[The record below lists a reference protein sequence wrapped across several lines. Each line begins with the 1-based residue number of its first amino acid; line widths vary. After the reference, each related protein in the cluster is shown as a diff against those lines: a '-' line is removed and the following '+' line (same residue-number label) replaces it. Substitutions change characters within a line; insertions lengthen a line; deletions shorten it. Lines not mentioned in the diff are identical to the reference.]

1 MTFQEQILEGIPNIL
16 PKVKPYDQSI
26 NHAPRRKDVL
36 SAEDKK
42 LALKNALR
50 YFDKKHHKELISDFK
65 DEKIIEGDNVEVTFY
80 IKGID
85 KNGHVVN
92 NLYADRIAVLKR
104 QKAKKDT
111 E

>member
-1 MTFQEQILEGIPNIL
+1 MFAVTGTIKAITIEKREKEFAKLIISKKRSETTFPIFFY
-16 PKVKPYDQSI
+16 VF
-26 NHAPRRKDVL
+26 NH
-36 SAEDKK
+36 
-42 LALKNALR
+42 
-50 YFDKKHHKELISDFK
+50 ELISDFK

-92 NLYADRIAVLKR
+92 NLYADRVAVLKR

-111 E
+111 EQDI